1 LFLKASGMASV
12 EGWKM
17 TEIQSTWGWLVAFYL
32 FLGGLGAGAAVAV
45 AVTSLASGERFKSTV
60 HFGAW
65 ASAIAIGVG
74 TLLLLIDV
82 GKPFRAVVLFR
93 SFVNFSSWMTIGAWL
108 LFSAILLNGLFAL
121 FWTGP
126 VLDRLST
133 IWKPLKEKRRIFQIV
148 LAAMIIPVNLG
159 VAVYTGVLLGVLP
172 FRALWHTWLLPSL
185 FTASA
190 LDTGVGL
197 VTGYATLRERAEGVK
212 KLRLVLEACVIALVA
227 IEGTVLGFY
236 LSALLHGSDDAAR
249 SVQMLISGPLA
260 VAFWVV
266 VVGLGLGIPLAVCIT
281 QLSGVLKKQATLV
294 VPSIGLASCLV
305 GGWTLRFLVL
315 SAGLPQALSSPALQQ
330 ILQGS
335 VRFLP

>member
-236 LSALLHGSDDAAR
+236 LSAL
-249 SVQMLISGPLA
+249 SGPLA